1 MVKLKYLVDLDVE
14 RIQNVKD
21 EFFLVDVIVLQVDQF
36 DKVLGKKY
44 YL

>member
-1 MVKLKYLVDLDVE
+1 MIKLKYLVDLDVE

-21 EFFLVDVIVLQVDQF
+21 ELFLVDVIVLQVDQF

>member
-21 EFFLVDVIVLQVDQF
+21 ELFLVDVIVLQVDQF

>member
-1 MVKLKYLVDLDVE
+1 MVKLKYLVDLDVG

-21 EFFLVDVIVLQVDQF
+21 ELFLVDVIVLQVDQF